1 MALFQSAAVAGPL
14 EWNGL
19 ASDEHRAALRIAH
32 SPALGRHLVAAR
44 AFTFGEVVLAEEP
57 TLAWE
62 TGATNDS
69 AARAFLAACV
79 AADDATM
86 KRVRTLYHAPVDD
99 ENGRGALRLAQATTI
114 ACDALGA
121 PEDVAA
127 LLLRLDANAHGV
139 DMGRAALFVDGALCS
154 HSCDPNLK
162 YDAAAGGLELRATR
176 AIAAGEVV
184 AFSYLGNAR
193 GETAAS
199 RAAELA
205 RKFDFACAC
214 DRCAAS
220 DAATSAG
227 CPKKCGGYASLKA
240 GDPPGGRLVCARC
253 GVLEPKS
260 ARTVYAAEAL
270 KREAIDE
277 MRDADVDLDTSPS
290 DDLAYVMNATHALVE
305 ECERDLSRRHEL
317 TRAARGLL
325 KTVLAALLRRH
336 RPDEGQF
343 AFLVNA
349 YVANDLDAVDALEC
363 VAARCPAAGK
373 CAARHAPLYEL
384 SGVVFQTAIA
394 AVNQLPPGLKTR
406 TRAEQLARK
415 YESRVALA
423 FGRNDES
430 KGHVARL
437 FAMLPKEACVPCPR
451 PKGAAA
457 ETGTPRVPTL

>member
-44 AFTFGEVVLAEEP
+44 AFTFGEVVLAEKA

-162 YDAAAGGLELRATR
+162 YDAAAGGLELTATR

-193 GETAAS
+193 GETAAA
-199 RAAELA
+199 RAAELE

-227 CPKKCGGYASLKA
+227 CPKNCGGYASLKA
-240 GDPPGGRLVCARC
+240 GDPPGGRLLCARC

-260 ARTVYAAEAL
+260 ARTVHAAEAL

-277 MRDADVDLDTSPS
+277 MRDADVDLDTSPA

-305 ECERDLSRRHEL
+305 ARDLSRRHEL

-349 YVANDLDAVDALEC
+349 YVANDLAVT
-363 VAARCPAAGK
+363 AARRAACPPGK

-394 AVNQLPPGLKTR
+394 AVNQLPGLKTR
-406 TRAEQLARK
+406 
-415 YESRVALA
+415 
-423 FGRNDES
+423 
-430 KGHVARL
+430 
-437 FAMLPKEACVPCPR
+437 
-451 PKGAAA
+451 
-457 ETGTPRVPTL
+457 

>member
-44 AFTFGEVVLAEEP
+44 AFTFGEVVLAEKA

-86 KRVRTLYHAPVDD
+86 KRVRALYHARPSAAAA
-99 ENGRGALRLAQATTI
+99 RLRLAQATTI

-127 LLLRLDANAHGV
+127 LLLRLDANAHG
-139 DMGRAALFVDGALCS
+139 
-154 HSCDPNLK
+154 
-162 YDAAAGGLELRATR
+162 YDAAAGGLELTATR

-193 GETAAS
+193 GETAAA
-199 RAAELA
+199 RAAELE

-227 CPKKCGGYASLKA
+227 CPKNCGGYASLKA
-240 GDPPGGRLVCARC
+240 GDPPGGRLLCARC

-277 MRDADVDLDTSPS
+277 MRDADVDLDTSPA

-305 ECERDLSRRHEL
+305 ECARDLSRRHEL

-349 YVANDLDAVDALEC
+349 YVANDLDV
-363 VAARCPAAGK
+363 
-373 CAARHAPLYEL
+373 
-384 SGVVFQTAIA
+384 TAIA

-415 YESRVALA
+415 YEPCIALA

-437 FAMLPKEACVPCPR
+437 FAMLPKAACVPCPR